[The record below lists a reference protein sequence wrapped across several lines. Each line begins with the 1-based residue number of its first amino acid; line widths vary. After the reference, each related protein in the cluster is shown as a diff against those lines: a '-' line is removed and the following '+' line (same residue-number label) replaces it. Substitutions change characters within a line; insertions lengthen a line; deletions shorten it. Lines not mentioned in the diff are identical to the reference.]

1 MSAALGGADS
11 ICVAPFD
18 ECYKKPDEA
27 SRRLARNT
35 QIILKLEAMLSR
47 VADPGAGAYCLEV
60 VTDFLAREAWK
71 SMQKIEADGGYRR
84 VCSEGKLRKC
94 LAQSLAARE
103 KAVASRRRVFTG
115 TNQYANPLE
124 RAMDRVEPLQF
135 SDGRRGARSFE
146 QLRLGT
152 ERYVANSGKL
162 PRILLCEFGDAK
174 MRAARSN
181 FAYNFFACAGFDLV
195 CRRSENVREIADS
208 KADVIVLC
216 SSDAEY
222 LDLATEL
229 AQELEAAGR
238 NTPIVIA
245 GNPESTEQLRAAGVA
260 DFIHLRSNPVESL
273 TNWQRRLGI
282 KE

>member
-18 ECYKKPDEA
+18 ECYKAPDEA

-35 QIILKLEAMLSR
+35 QIILKHEAMLSR
-47 VADPGAGAYCLEV
+47 VRDPGAGAYSLEV
-60 VTDFLAREAWK
+60 VTDFLAQEAWK
-71 SMQKIEADGGYRR
+71 SMQKIEADGGYRKA
-84 VCSEGKLRKC
+84 CSEGYLRKC
-94 LAQSLAARE
+94 LEQSLAARE
-103 KAVASRRRVFTG
+103 KAVTLRRRVFTG

-124 RAMDRVEPLQF
+124 QAMDRVEPLHF

-146 QLRLGT
+146 QLRLRT
-152 ERYVANSGKL
+152 ERHVAIGRRL
-162 PRILLCEFGDAK
+162 PRVLLCEFGDAK

-181 FAYNFFACAGFDLV
+181 FAYNFFACAGFDIV
-195 CRRSENVREIADS
+195 CRRCENAHEIADS
-208 KADVIVLC
+208 KADLIVLC

-222 LDLATEL
+222 LSLATDLAR
-229 AQELEAAGR
+229 ALEATGQE
-238 NTPIVIA
+238 TPVVIA
-245 GNPESTEQLRAAGVA
+245 GNPESAEQLRAAGVA

-273 TNWQRRLGI
+273 TNWQQRLGI